1 MVPMEPHHGLNNPRE
16 LDFSSDELSMGTDS
30 EEEFYGYDDVE
41 ISEEY
46 SIPISDY
53 WLKLLFI

>member
-16 LDFSSDELSMGTDS
+16 LEFSSDELSMGTDS

-53 WLKLLFI
+53 